1 MGAMG
6 IGIIGELKKNKRLK
20 SRILGSIYAKTGQGE
35 RLARKEADQAVRY
48 KRGTSTLIKII
59 PAKST
64 GQGTVLQFP
73 GVTIKCDKMDCH
85 ILLFEDGR

>member
-35 RLARKEADQAVRY
+35 RLARKEAD
-48 KRGTSTLIKII
+48 
-59 PAKST
+59 
-64 GQGTVLQFP
+64 
-73 GVTIKCDKMDCH
+73 
-85 ILLFEDGR
+85 

>member
-1 MGAMG
+1 MGAIG
-6 IGIIGELKKNKRLK
+6 IGIIGELKKKNKRLK
-20 SRILGSIYAKTGQGE
+20 SRILGSIYAKRGQGE

-64 GQGTVLQFP
+64 VQGTVLQTSCGLSHFI
-73 GVTIKCDKMDCH
+73 V
-85 ILLFEDGR
+85 